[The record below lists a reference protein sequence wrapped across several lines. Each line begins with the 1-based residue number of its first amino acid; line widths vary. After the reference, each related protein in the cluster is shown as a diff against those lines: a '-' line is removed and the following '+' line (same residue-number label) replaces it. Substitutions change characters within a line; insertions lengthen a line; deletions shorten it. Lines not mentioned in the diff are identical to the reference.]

1 MTIYFYITF
10 AIVSAVMFTAGA
22 IIAYIEGEK
31 ELILKYKQGAKN
43 NDFKRKI

>member
-22 IIAYIEGEK
+22 FIAYIEGEK
-31 ELILKYKQGAKN
+31 ELANKYDIEERKQ
-43 NDFKRKI
+43 